1 MSVNVKEVSTSFVVG
16 AAVVGAV
23 RGGEGLA
30 DSLFQRMASVFG
42 TCSEQIRGV
51 SDFLEHNANDA
62 QSIQALRLTS
72 KVVGSLV
79 TTMSPEDI
87 QRVGSLANSL
97 HSVSGGFN
105 VIHQGLKNHPGLRSV
120 IVAEAGWNYVASVRE
135 EQTGRE
141 KPLVVR
147 CLESGSRGAVLG
159 AGIGVLQASTEARV
173 AQMAVG
179 AFTGFLGGCF
189 GAAIGSTTAWISKNT
204 LPDSAQKY
212 ALWTVPSMLML
223 SATVPF

>member
-1 MSVNVKEVSTSFVVG
+1 MSVNIKEVSTSFVVG

-23 RGGEGLA
+23 RVSEGLA
-30 DSLFQRMASVFG
+30 DSLFQRMGSVFG

-51 SDFLEHNANDA
+51 SNFLEHNAKDA
-62 QSIQALRLTS
+62 RSIQALGLTS
-72 KVVGSLV
+72 KVVGALV

-120 IVAEAGWNYVASVRE
+120 FAVEAGWNYYSSVQ
-135 EQTGRE
+135 EQTGKE
-141 KPLVVR
+141 KPIVVR

-159 AGIGVLQASTEARV
+159 AGIGMFQASTEARV
-173 AQMAVG
+173 AQVAVG
-179 AFTGFLGGCF
+179 ALTGFLGGCF
-189 GAAIGSTTAWISKNT
+189 GSAIGSTAAWVSRNT
-204 LPDSAQKY
+204 LSDSTQQY

-223 SATVPF
+223 SVPF